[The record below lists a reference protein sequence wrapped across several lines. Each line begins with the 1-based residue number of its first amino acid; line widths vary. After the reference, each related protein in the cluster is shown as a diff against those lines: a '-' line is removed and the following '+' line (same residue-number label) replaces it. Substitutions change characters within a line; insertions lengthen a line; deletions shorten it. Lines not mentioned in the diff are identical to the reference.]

1 MPVVKLTTKSKF
13 FIDLRQWEKDGR
25 SFRRELHDT
34 LCDDCKKL
42 YSPDDVRMVDH
53 VDPETGQVMRMDV
66 LLDCA
71 SDICANSPDFINP
84 RMPLTR
90 AIFRALIAAGNLPQ
104 SAEDIYARIKKGSP
118 QIILKELLSAQ
129 MADEGITPV

>member
-13 FIDLRQWEKDGR
+13 YIDLHLWERLGRNFRQEVYDA
-25 SFRRELHDT
+25 
-34 LCDDCKKL
+34 LCDECKSM
-42 YSPDDVRMVDH
+42 YSPDEARTVDH
-53 VDPETGQVMRMDV
+53 VDPVTGEVVRMNV

-71 SDICANSPDFINP
+71 SDVCAHSADFVNP

-104 SAEDIYARIKKGSP
+104 TPEDIYARIKKGSP
-118 QIILKELLSAQ
+118 QIILKELMSAQ
-129 MADEGITPV
+129 MADEGITAV